1 MVGGQHRQTFFQQEL
16 DHRVRPPVKLRVHDR
31 LWSRRGSGSE
41 ATQLV
46 VVQAVV
52 ARGSRR
58 CGMEAV
64 VQSVEVSE
72 PSRKVTRQVQDGF
85 VQVTQGIN
93 DAWLN
98 ASSSLCSKTFEELR
112 V

>member
-1 MVGGQHRQTFFQQEL
+1 MVGGHTDKHLFQQEL

-72 PSRKVTRQVQDGF
+72 PSRKVTRQVQDGL
-85 VQVTQGIN
+85 VQGIN